1 MRIGKQA
8 LVVAIC
14 GSAVV
19 LCTSCQSKPTAPG
32 LFPVALQT
40 DWYPQPEHG
49 GFYEAQME
57 GLYKAEGLDVTILP
71 GGPFVIGD
79 QMVARGSAQFSMGSS
94 DQVLVSNSR
103 GLPMVA
109 VAATMQHDP
118 QAIMLHADSPVHD
131 FPDLEGHTIAA
142 RPGSIWLQYLLK
154 RYHLHNTR
162 EIPATYSVANF
173 LQDPGYI
180 QQCFV
185 TSEPYFAE
193 KNGAKVRTLL
203 TSATGY
209 QPYRVIYTSRSF
221 LEKHPDIVEKFVK
234 ASVQGW
240 HDYLADPTAV
250 DAEISKL
257 NPAMS
262 VDQMKFSVDT
272 LKSGRFIEGQGT
284 PDSHLGHMSP
294 ERWDTI
300 YKQLVELGV
309 PAKPIDPKT
318 AYTTK
323 FAP

>member
-1 MRIGKQA
+1 MRRDKRAIFVAVWA
-8 LVVAIC
+8 L
-14 GSAVV
+14 AVSC
-19 LCTSCQSKPTAPG
+19 CTSCKSKSAAPG
-32 LFPVALQT
+32 LFPVVLQT

-49 GFYEAQME
+49 GFYQAQME
-57 GLYKAEGLDVTILP
+57 GLYKAQGLDVTILP

-79 QMVARGSAQFSMGSS
+79 QMVAKGAAQFAMGSS
-94 DQVLVSNSR
+94 DQVLVANSH
-103 GLPMVA
+103 GLPLVA
-109 VAATMQHDP
+109 VAATMQQDP
-118 QAIMLHADSPVHD
+118 QGIMLHADSPVHD
-131 FPDLEGHTIAA
+131 FPDLEGHTIAV
-142 RPGSIWLQYLLK
+142 RPGSIWFQYLLK
-154 RYHLHNTR
+154 RYKLQNTR

-185 TSEPYFAE
+185 TSEPYFAA

-203 TSATGY
+203 VSATGY
-209 QPYRVIYTSRSF
+209 QPYRVIFTSRPF
-221 LEKHPDIVEKFVK
+221 MEQHPDIVEKFVK
-234 ASVQGW
+234 ASMQGW
-240 HDYLADPTAV
+240 RDYLADPTAV

-272 LKSGRFIEGQGT
+272 LKSGLFIEGQGT
-284 PDSHLGHMSP
+284 ADSHLGHLTP

-309 PAKPIDPKT
+309 TAKPIDPKI
-318 AYTTK
+318 AYTTQ